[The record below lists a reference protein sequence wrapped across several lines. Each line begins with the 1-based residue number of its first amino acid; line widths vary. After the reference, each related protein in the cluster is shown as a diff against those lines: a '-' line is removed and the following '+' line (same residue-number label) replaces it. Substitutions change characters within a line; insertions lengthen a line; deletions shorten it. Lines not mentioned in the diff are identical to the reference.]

1 MKIEDL
7 TIDQLLDLNDL
18 ICRRIDELRA
28 RQAME
33 AICRLRL
40 GVQVHFDAAEGRV
53 FGRVIKI
60 NRKTIVV
67 ESEDRRQWKLPAAM
81 VTPIKDV

>member
-1 MKIEDL
+1 MNIDDL

-28 RQAME
+28 REAMN

-40 GVQVHFDAAEGRV
+40 GVPVHFDVSEGRV